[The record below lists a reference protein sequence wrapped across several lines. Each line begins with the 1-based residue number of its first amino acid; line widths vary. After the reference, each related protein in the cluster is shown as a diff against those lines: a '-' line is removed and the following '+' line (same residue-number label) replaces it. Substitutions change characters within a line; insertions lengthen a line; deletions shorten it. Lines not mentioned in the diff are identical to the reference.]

1 MKSTSTVTIICNSKN
16 LSIGDSGMKITP
28 IQPNTAYTPNIGFM
42 RNQTQKKPNTLIGLL
57 FLGALLFFFSN
68 IGENRSLCVF
78 FVCFFFPRKSSY
90 AIHSFDF
97 TAVFFSGNEK
107 KNSFFIHSFE
117 IHQKCTKKIS
127 AGEIKKYDTFA
138 LIFEWKT
145 KLIFRSEG
153 RQQGFCKNGQKM
165 LSKKRYRKINAF
177 FHFYRKINAFDILN
191 KPFLITTKPFY
202 REINVFFHLY
212 RKSNAFVILMK
223 SLEISNKTFNWPSL
237 FIAKSMRFSISIAK
251 SMHLLYSS
259 NSLKF
264 RIKP

>member
-1 MKSTSTVTIICNSKN
+1 MKGK
-16 LSIGDSGMKITP
+16 L
-28 IQPNTAYTPNIGFM
+28 NI
-42 RNQTQKKPNTLIGLL
+42 
-57 FLGALLFFFSN
+57 
-68 IGENRSLCVF
+68 
-78 FVCFFFPRKSSY
+78 Y
-90 AIHSFDF
+90 F
-97 TAVFFSGNEK
+97 T
-107 KNSFFIHSFE
+107 
-117 IHQKCTKKIS
+117 
-127 AGEIKKYDTFA
+127 

-145 KLIFRSEG
+145 KLIFFSER
-153 RQQGFCKNGQKM
+153 RQQGFYKNGQKM

-212 RKSNAFVILMK
+212 RKSNAFVILIK